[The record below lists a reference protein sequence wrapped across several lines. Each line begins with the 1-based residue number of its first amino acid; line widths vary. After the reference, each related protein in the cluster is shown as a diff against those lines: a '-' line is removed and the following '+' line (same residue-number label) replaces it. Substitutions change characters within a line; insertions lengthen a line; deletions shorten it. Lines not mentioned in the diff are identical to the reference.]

1 MDNCGYQN
9 RIIEYIKDQGGDNVF
24 VPSDFATLANRETIK
39 KVLQRLVTEKLII
52 RLFRGVYYRPEYS
65 ELLGEIVGPNIDDI
79 AKAIARNYGWTI
91 IPCGDAA
98 LNILG
103 ISTQVVASWVYF
115 SDGPYKSYE
124 CDGYT
129 IEFKHRANREITNL
143 SYASAIVVQALKALG
158 KESLSGDIISKL
170 KIKLSSQ
177 DKKKM
182 LQETKFVSDWIHEA
196 IKLICEEK
204 R

>member
-39 KVLQRLVTEKLII
+39 KALQRLVADKLIT
-52 RLFRGVYYRPEYS
+52 RLFRGVYYYPRYI
-65 ELLGEIVGPNIDDI
+65 EILDEVSKPNPNAI
-79 AKAIARNYGWTI
+79 ADAIARNYGWTI
-91 IPCGDAA
+91 VPSGDAA

-103 ISTQVVASWVYF
+103 MSTQVVASWVYF
-115 SDGPYKSYE
+115 TDGPYKSYD

-129 IEFKHRANREITNL
+129 IEFKHRTNREITNL
-143 SYASAIVVQALKALG
+143 SYTSAIVVQAMKSLG
-158 KESLSGDIISKL
+158 KENLSTEIIENL
-170 KIKLSSQ
+170 KAKLSKQ
-177 DKKKM
+177 DKQKM
-182 LQETKFVSDWIHEA
+182 LRETQFVTDWIYEV
-196 IKLICEEK
+196 IKLICEDE